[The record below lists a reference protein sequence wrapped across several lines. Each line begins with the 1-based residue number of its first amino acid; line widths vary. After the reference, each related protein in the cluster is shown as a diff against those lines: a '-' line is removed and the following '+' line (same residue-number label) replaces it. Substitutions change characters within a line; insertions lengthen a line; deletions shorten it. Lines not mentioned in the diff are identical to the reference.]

1 MPRDETARL
10 EALRRYQ
17 ILDTSSE
24 QAFDDLALLASRI
37 CGTPM
42 AAMSL
47 IDETRQ
53 WFKARVGLEYPETP
67 RAIALCA
74 HTIQQKT
81 PLIVPNAAKDDRFRE
96 NPLVKAKDGIRFY
109 AGVPLIT
116 PDGHAIGTISVMDRK
131 ARTLE
136 PQQIQ
141 ALEALA
147 RQAEK
152 QLEVR
157 TYIDRLAR
165 TIEERESVERQLRD
179 VNHFTSAI
187 IQSAG
192 EGIVVYDRSF
202 RYVVWN
208 RFMEDLTGMPSR
220 HVLGQ
225 SAIQLFPHFRDQG
238 IAPLLQKALAGEKV
252 TSHTYQFQIPQTGKS
267 GWVSA
272 TYGPNRDASGAIT
285 GVIGV
290 VRDVTQEKRSK
301 EALTAA
307 EAKFRG
313 LVEQSLVGIYVIQ
326 DGRYQYVNPKLAE
339 IFGYT
344 ADEMLAMDSVMS
356 LVSEEDRGVVQENIR
371 RRLAGEAQTVRYS
384 FRALRKD
391 GQEIEL
397 EVHGAG
403 TEFQGKP
410 AIIGTLLDIT
420 DRKRAE
426 AQIVYHAY
434 HDPLTELPNRML
446 FMERLRL
453 QLAQARRQSRK
464 LSIVYFDLD
473 HFKFVNDTLGHSVG
487 DEFLQTVATR
497 LKGLVREMDTVAR
510 VGGDEF
516 VILIPDVSRAEDISI
531 VAQKL
536 LNSVSR
542 PLQVEGRALNIT
554 ASIGIATFPADG
566 EDAETLLRNAD
577 TAMYRAKELGRNNF
591 QLCTPELTSKAVER
605 LTIQNGLRLALDRD
619 ELVLHYQPVVS
630 LTSGRI
636 VGLEALVRWQHAEKG
651 LIMPGAFI
659 SVAEETGL
667 DPAARRVGARDR
679 RETIEALAE
688 RRVAGSPHGRQRLG
702 PPVPRDESRP
712 DDREGARRLRGRAAP
727 PRDRDHGID
736 RDGERRGRRRE
747 PRVPAQHGRRHLH
760 RRLRDGILVAD
771 LPEALS
777 DQFAEDRPFVRDR
790 RRHQPR
796 RRRYRPRR
804 RRDGPRHEAERH
816 RRGRRDQGSVRP
828 PAEVRLR
835 RDAGL
840 LVQQAAARRSDQQA
854 ARRRKE
860 ALDAAGVGSDS
871 RLAVVTTAAALL

>member
-67 RAIALCA
+67 RAIAFCA
-74 HTIQQKT
+74 HTIQQKA
-81 PLIVPNAAKDDRFRE
+81 PLVLPNAAKDDRFRE
-96 NPLVKAKDGIRFY
+96 NPLVKAKDGVRFY

-131 ARTLE
+131 PRTLE
-136 PQQIQ
+136 PQQLQ

-187 IQSAG
+187 IEGAG

-208 RFMEDLTGMPSR
+208 RFMEELTGMPAR
-220 HVLGQ
+220 HVLGH
-225 SAIQLFPHFRDQG
+225 SALQLFPHFRDQG
-238 IAPLLQKALAGEKV
+238 IAPLLEKALAGEKV
-252 TSHTYQFQIPQTGKS
+252 TSHSYQFQIPQTGKS

-272 TYGPNRDASGAIT
+272 TYGPNRDAAGAIT

-307 EAKFRG
+307 EEKFRG

-344 ADEMLAMDSVMS
+344 AEEMLAMDSVMS
-356 LVSEEDRGVVQENIR
+356 LVSEEDRALVQENIR

-403 TEFQGKP
+403 TEFQGRP

-453 QLAQARRQSRK
+453 QLAQARRQRRK

-473 HFKFVNDTLGHSVG
+473 HYKYVNDTLGHSVG

-536 LNSVSR
+536 LNSVAR

-667 DPAARRVGARDR
+667 ILPLGEWVLVTAAKQLKHWQNAGLPDLRMAVNVSARQF
-679 RETIEALAE
+679 RETSLVRTIEKALGDSEVQPHHLEIEITESIAMESAE
-688 RRVAGSPHGRQRLG
+688 VVVANL
-702 PPVPRDESRP
+702 ESLRNMSVGISI
-712 DDREGARRLRGRAAP
+712 DDFGTGYSSLTYLKRYPINSLK
-727 PRDRDHGID
+727 ID
-736 RDGERRGRRRE
+736 RSFVTD
-747 PRVPAQHGRRHLH
+747 VATNPADAGIVRAVVEMAHGMKLNVIAE
-760 RRLRDGILVAD
+760 GV
-771 LPEALS
+771 ETK
-777 DQFAEDRPFVRDR
+777 DQFAHLQKYGCDEMQGYWFSKPLPV
-790 RRHQPR
+790 
-796 RRRYRPRR
+796 
-804 RRDGPRHEAERH
+804 EAINKLL
-816 RRGRRDQGSVRP
+816 
-828 PAEVRLR
+828 AEEKKLWTP
-835 RDAGL
+835 
-840 LVQQAAARRSDQQA
+840 QA
-854 ARRRKE
+854 
-860 ALDAAGVGSDS
+860 
-871 RLAVVTTAAALL
+871 

>member
-344 ADEMLAMDSVMS
+344 ADEMLAIDSVMT

-371 RRLAGEAQTVRYS
+371 RRLAGE
-384 FRALRKD
+384 RADRAVQLPRPSQGRPGDRARGSRRRRRKS
-391 GQEIEL
+391 
-397 EVHGAG
+397 
-403 TEFQGKP
+403 
-410 AIIGTLLDIT
+410 
-420 DRKRAE
+420 RASPRSSGRCSTSPT
-426 AQIVYHAY
+426 ASAPRRRSSYHAY
-434 HDPLTELPNRML
+434 NDPLTKLPNRMRFL
-446 FMERLRL
+446 ERLR
-453 QLAQARRQSRK
+453 ARARAGAAPEPQAR
-464 LSIVYFDLD
+464 D
-473 HFKFVNDTLGHSVG
+473 
-487 DEFLQTVATR
+487 R
-497 LKGLVREMDTVAR
+497 LLR
-510 VGGDEF
+510 
-516 VILIPDVSRAEDISI
+516 P
-531 VAQKL
+531 
-536 LNSVSR
+536 R
-542 PLQVEGRALNIT
+542 PLQVRQRHARAT
-554 ASIGIATFPADG
+554 RSATSCC
-566 EDAETLLRNAD
+566 R
-577 TAMYRAKELGRNNF
+577 
-591 QLCTPELTSKAVER
+591 
-605 LTIQNGLRLALDRD
+605 
-619 ELVLHYQPVVS
+619 
-630 LTSGRI
+630 
-636 VGLEALVRWQHAEKG
+636 
-651 LIMPGAFI
+651 
-659 SVAEETGL
+659 SVAT
-667 DPAARRVGARDR
+667 AA
-679 RETIEALAE
+679 
-688 RRVAGSPHGRQRLG
+688 
-702 PPVPRDESRP
+702 
-712 DDREGARRLRGRAAP
+712 
-727 PRDRDHGID
+727 
-736 RDGERRGRRRE
+736 
-747 PRVPAQHGRRHLH
+747 
-760 RRLRDGILVAD
+760 
-771 LPEALS
+771 
-777 DQFAEDRPFVRDR
+777 
-790 RRHQPR
+790 
-796 RRRYRPRR
+796 
-804 RRDGPRHEAERH
+804 
-816 RRGRRDQGSVRP
+816 
-828 PAEVRLR
+828 
-835 RDAGL
+835 
-840 LVQQAAARRSDQQA
+840 QA
-854 ARRRKE
+854 ARCGRWTRSP
-860 ALDAAGVGSDS
+860 ASAATSS
-871 RLAVVTTAAALL
+871 

>member
-17 ILDTSSE
+17 ILDTSAE
-24 QAFDDLALLASRI
+24 QAFDDLAILASRI
-37 CGTPM
+37 SGTPM
-42 AAMSL
+42 AAVSL
-47 IDETRQ
+47 IDADRQ
-53 WFKARVGLEYPETP
+53 WFKARVGLEATETP
-67 RAIALCA
+67 RAIAFCA
-74 HTIQQKT
+74 HTIQQKSA
-81 PLIVPNAAKDDRFRE
+81 LVVPNAAKDDRFRE
-96 NPLVKAKDGIRFY
+96 SPLVKVKDGIRFY
-109 AGVPLIT
+109 AGVPIIT

-136 PQQIQ
+136 PEQIR
-141 ALEALA
+141 ALEALG

-165 TIEERESVERQLRD
+165 TIEERESVERRLRD

-187 IQSAG
+187 IEGAG

-208 RFMEDLTGMPSR
+208 RFMEELTGMPAR

-225 SAIQLFPHFRDQG
+225 SAIQLFPHFREQG
-238 IAPLLQKALAGEKV
+238 IATFLQKALGGEKV
-252 TSHTYQFQIPQTGKS
+252 TPHSYKFHIPQTGRS

-290 VRDVTQEKRSK
+290 VRDVTQEKQSK
-301 EALTAA
+301 EALSAA

-344 ADEMLAMDSVMS
+344 PDEMLAMDSVMS

-397 EVHGAG
+397 EVHGAA
-403 TEFQGKP
+403 TEFQGRP

-536 LNSVSR
+536 LNSVAR

-667 DPAARRVGARDR
+667 ILPLGEWVLGSAAKQLKQWQNNGLPDLRMAVNVSARQF
-679 RETIEALAE
+679 REPSLVRTIERALGDSEVKPQHLEIEITESIAMESAE
-688 RRVAGSPHGRQRLG
+688 VVVANL
-702 PPVPRDESRP
+702 ESLRNMAVGISI
-712 DDREGARRLRGRAAP
+712 DDFGTGYSSLTYLKRYPINSLK
-727 PRDRDHGID
+727 ID
-736 RDGERRGRRRE
+736 RSFVTD
-747 PRVPAQHGRRHLH
+747 VATNPADAGIVRAVVEMAHGMKLNVIAE
-760 RRLRDGILVAD
+760 GV
-771 LPEALS
+771 ETK
-777 DQFAEDRPFVRDR
+777 DQFAHLQKYGCDEMQGYWFSKPLPV
-790 RRHQPR
+790 
-796 RRRYRPRR
+796 
-804 RRDGPRHEAERH
+804 EAINKLL
-816 RRGRRDQGSVRP
+816 
-828 PAEVRLR
+828 AEEKKLWTP
-835 RDAGL
+835 
-840 LVQQAAARRSDQQA
+840 QA
-854 ARRRKE
+854 
-860 ALDAAGVGSDS
+860 
-871 RLAVVTTAAALL
+871 